1 MLLLLL
7 VIFILLFLFVQQN
20 KTSLKEEYIVPIDNA
35 NLSALARDSLQN
47 PRLVDLS
54 KVDWSKLSDAQ
65 YSDLICQI
73 EGCEERPAIKNLSV

>member
-1 MLLLLL
+1 MFLLIILI
-7 VIFILLFLFVQQN
+7 IFILYIYNHN
-20 KTSLKEEYIVPIDNA
+20 KEKYVRPIRDLNSLE
-35 NLSALARDSLQN
+35 N

>member
-1 MLLLLL
+1 MFLLIILI
-7 VIFILLFLFVQQN
+7 IFILYIYNHNKENYVQ
-20 KTSLKEEYIVPIDNA
+20 PIDKS
-35 NLSALARDSLQN
+35 NLPALTRNSFQN